1 MAGLLTE
8 WLRIEPAV
16 LLGQRAQVR
25 HLMPAHAMT
34 SRDLSLGGAPTHL
47 RKGDSVLK
55 HLDSPSLIAAS
66 VGTSSRRPLQHA
78 PHQIEV
84 SFNSSGSKMPK
95 TQWLHYGGNPLAPI
109 RRKTK
114 WLLCAER

>member
-25 HLMPAHAMT
+25 QLMPAHAMT

-66 VGTSSRRPLQHA
+66 VGTSSSRPLQHA
-78 PHQIEV
+78 TTPSDRGV
-84 SFNSSGSKMPK
+84 SQLK
-95 TQWLHYGGNPLAPI
+95 WLQNAENAVAPLRRKSAG
-109 RRKTK
+109 RRKTN
-114 WLLCAER
+114 WL